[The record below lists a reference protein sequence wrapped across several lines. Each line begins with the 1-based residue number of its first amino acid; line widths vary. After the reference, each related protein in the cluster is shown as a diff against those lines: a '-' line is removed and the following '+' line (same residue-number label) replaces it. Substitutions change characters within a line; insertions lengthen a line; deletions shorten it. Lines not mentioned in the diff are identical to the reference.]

1 MINATWLSLVIMLS
15 TAFGQNVT
23 GSIGGIVQDPSK
35 ALVPGVTITMT
46 NTATGVVA
54 TQVSNESGA
63 YSFQSVLP
71 GTYKLS
77 ASLPGFKTSVANDFV
92 VGTTAQVRWDFTLQV
107 GELSSQVEVSVSGQ
121 QLLTESQASVGEVL
135 STRRARDLP
144 LVSQNVLDLVRIM
157 PGFQIDPVAGQFSV
171 MAGLPVNTI
180 NTTMD
185 GVSVTSG
192 RNNNGIFSVTTINP
206 DLVGEIKVILSPV
219 DAEVG
224 RGNGQIQI
232 QTKSTDTREAP
243 SGTSAM
249 LR

>member
-1 MINATWLSLVIMLS
+1 
-15 TAFGQNVT
+15 
-23 GSIGGIVQDPSK
+23 
-35 ALVPGVTITMT
+35 
-46 NTATGVVA
+46 
-54 TQVSNESGA
+54 
-63 YSFQSVLP
+63 
-71 GTYKLS
+71 
-77 ASLPGFKTSVANDFV
+77 
-92 VGTTAQVRWDFTLQV
+92 
-107 GELSSQVEVSVSGQ
+107 
-121 QLLTESQASVGEVL
+121 
-135 STRRARDLP
+135 
-144 LVSQNVLDLVRIM
+144 M
-157 PGFQIDPVAGQFSV
+157 PGFQIDPVARQFSV

-232 QTKSTDTREAP
+232 QTRSGTNKYTEAP
-243 SGTSAM
+243 SGTSAI